1 MADNGHTVYLLPKS
15 YLYKIKNPDML
26 IDNQIGE
33 IKQLTSGTKTAVDQ
47 EVRNASHQ
55 KARILFLQIPDNT
68 DVPLKTLIDTAK
80 RRQERSGMIKKLLVY
95 FKGNLSEI

>member
-1 MADNGHTVYLLPKS
+1 
-15 YLYKIKNPDML
+15 ML

-33 IKQLTSGTKTAVDQ
+33 IKHLNSGTRTAVDN
-47 EVRNASHQ
+47 EVRDAAHQ
-55 KARILFLQIPDNT
+55 KARIVFLQIPDNT

-95 FKGNLSEI
+95 FKGLLSEI